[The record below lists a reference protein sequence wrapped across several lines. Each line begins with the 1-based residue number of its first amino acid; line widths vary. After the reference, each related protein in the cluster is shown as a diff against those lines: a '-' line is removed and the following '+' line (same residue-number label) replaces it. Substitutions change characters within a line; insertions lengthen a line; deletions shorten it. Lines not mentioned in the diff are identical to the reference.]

1 MAFLRQGR
9 SLNLVGAIITAIGLI
24 TLPDDIAMW
33 IDRLGGLVEAV
44 RENPISGLA
53 ALIGIV
59 ILLFANRDML
69 SRMFGARRWRTDIA
83 LGDELN
89 QWLRRARYQMQ
100 DIRSQDLEDPSR
112 DTLSFGFVARM
123 GGRAVAVMKLVG
135 EPGVRLQAEVI
146 VTDEENH
153 RQIIQNMNKQQR
165 DALLEDIGIELARS
179 GLGFAVRDLIENGVR
194 IVHGIIPSESMTQY
208 QFLSHVGLVER
219 AILLVQLIVRRH
231 VRLANA
237 AASEPILATT
247 AIPQLIGPEDTIGTP

>member
-1 MAFLRQGR
+1 
-9 SLNLVGAIITAIGLI
+9 
-24 TLPDDIAMW
+24 
-33 IDRLGGLVEAV
+33 
-44 RENPISGLA
+44 
-53 ALIGIV
+53 
-59 ILLFANRDML
+59 
-69 SRMFGARRWRTDIA
+69 
-83 LGDELN
+83 
-89 QWLRRARYQMQ
+89 
-100 DIRSQDLEDPSR
+100 
-112 DTLSFGFVARM
+112 
-123 GGRAVAVMKLVG
+123 
-135 EPGVRLQAEVI
+135 LQAEVI